1 MKEVNYYELTIVAI
15 VFCCIFVSVF
25 IGQIILIVKFRNGHN
40 DKLNEIE
47 TRIKENERLVKSQIS
62 VNDEVIKM
70 INSVNK
76 LIGKK

>member
-1 MKEVNYYELTIVAI
+1 MKETNFYELTIVAI
-15 VFCCIFVSVF
+15 IFCLIFIIVFV
-25 IGQIILIVKFRNGHN
+25 GQIILIVRFRNGHN
-40 DKLNEIE
+40 NRLDEID
-47 TRIKENERLVKSQIS
+47 TRIKENEKLVKSQIS

>member
-40 DKLNEIE
+40 NRLDEIDAK
-47 TRIKENERLVKSQIS
+47 IKENEKLAKSQIS